1 MTIVLC
7 AKTKASREE
16 ARRNQLIK
24 WKRAELD
31 RLWAS
36 CRGSR
41 QFSTDAIG
49 EGIRII

>member
-7 AKTKASREE
+7 AKTKARQEE
-16 ARRNQLIK
+16 ARRNQLIN

-41 QFSTDAIG
+41 QILTDKIQQG
-49 EGIRII
+49 RRIN